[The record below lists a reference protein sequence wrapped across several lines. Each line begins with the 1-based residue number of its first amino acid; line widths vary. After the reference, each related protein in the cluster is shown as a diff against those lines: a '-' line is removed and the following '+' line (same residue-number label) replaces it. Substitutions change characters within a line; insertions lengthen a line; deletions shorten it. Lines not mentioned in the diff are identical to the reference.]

1 MAGPQ
6 ASTEARPTILPEQ
19 VLQLS
24 YSTPS
29 TFKNHSEWP
38 VPMMRR
44 PPLFIHRP
52 LLHLVVHPRTSCSFP
67 SSYHISHTHT
77 SHASHTRSSVLTQSR
92 HEAAPGHGSHGIFDN
107 QSPEL
112 PALLPEPELLG
123 LSRWTLSS
131 AVVETPEHGLTS
143 IR

>member
-44 PPLFIHRP
+44 PPLFIV
-52 LLHLVVHPRTSCSFP
+52 LSFIHLVGGASADVLLFP
-67 SSYHISHTHT
+67 I
-77 SHASHTRSSVLTQSR
+77 VI
-92 HEAAPGHGSHGIFDN
+92 P
-107 QSPEL
+107 
-112 PALLPEPELLG
+112 
-123 LSRWTLSS
+123 
-131 AVVETPEHGLTS
+131 
-143 IR
+143 